1 MPTTPLTATVP
12 PARPGSR
19 RRFAGSET
27 GFTLIEVLV
36 SALLVILI
44 ASAAAGTLIVT
55 GHVSGDQR
63 LRSES
68 DSLASQDQERL
79 RGLSDEQLNNFTESR
94 PVTLNGTT
102 FTVASAS
109 TFLDTA
115 GASGCTTTA
124 AAFYKISSSVTWTEN
139 YSHVTPVTEESI
151 LSRPVTGDL
160 LTQVKDQNGQGV
172 SGVNVTATSA
182 STQTSPAGASTQT
195 STTSSN
201 GCVLFAGL
209 VPGSYTVSMA
219 DSNYVDPNG
228 VPSPLAAS
236 ATVTT
241 SSPTSTTGNPF
252 YLGLAGSITGTFTTA
267 VAAASGEAD
276 TISWVGSG
284 GASGGPS
291 GMSGGFRFTPLGA
304 ISSSITTLPLFPFN
318 GGTSGYTN
326 NYAVWAGRCAQQ
338 QPPAAY
344 DHFTVGSSGTLN
356 QAQNIQE
363 PLLDLAVDYPN
374 ATTPVKPSHVKLT
387 FQSTAGTSCG
397 PNSWTPTLAGG
408 ATLPANGWL
417 ANPGQ
422 PFASTATTGTTAS
435 GASTSS
441 SPQAG
446 SLTVCVDYRDPGNGR
461 TYKNATTINNT
472 NFSSTPSA
480 TLITITQATQA
491 SC

>member
-1 MPTTPLTATVP
+1 MPQTPSPATAS

-19 RRFAGSET
+19 PRFAGSEA
-27 GFTLIEVLV
+27 GFSLIEVLV
-36 SALLVILI
+36 SALMVILI

-55 GHVSGDQR
+55 GHASADQR
-63 LRSES
+63 LRSQS
-68 DSLASQDQERL
+68 DSLANQDQERL
-79 RGLSDEQLNNFTESR
+79 RGLSDEQLNNFTQSR

-102 FTVASAS
+102 FTVTSAS
-109 TFLDTA
+109 TFLDTT
-115 GASGCTTTA
+115 GASGCTSTA
-124 AAFYKISSSVTWTEN
+124 AAYYKIASTVTWTEN
-139 YSHVTPVTEESI
+139 FSHVTPVTEESI

-160 LTQVKDQNGQGV
+160 LTQVKDQTGQGV
-172 SGVNVTATSA
+172 SGVNITAASAATATA
-182 STQTSPAGASTQT
+182 PAGASTQT
-195 STTSSN
+195 STTGSN

-209 VPGSYTVSMA
+209 TPGSYTVSMA
-219 DSNYVDPNG
+219 DPNYVDPNG
-228 VPSPLAAS
+228 LPSPLTGT

-241 SSPTSTTGNPF
+241 SSPASTTGNPF
-252 YLGLAGSITGTFTTA
+252 YLGLAGSIVGTFKT
-267 VAAASGEAD
+267 AAASALGEAD

-291 GMSGGFRFTPLGA
+291 GMSGGFRSTPLGA

-318 GGTSGYTN
+318 GGASAYTN
-326 NYAVWAGRCAQQ
+326 NYAVWAGRCLQQ

-344 DHFTVGSSGTLN
+344 DHYTVAPGSLN
-356 QAQNIQE
+356 QAQTIQE

-374 ATTPVKPSHVKLT
+374 ATTPVKPSHVRLT
-387 FQSTAGTSCG
+387 FQSTAGTNCG
-397 PNSWTPTLAGG
+397 YTWTPTLAGA

-422 PFASTATTGTTAS
+422 PFASTATTGTTTS

-446 SLTVCVDYRDPGNGR
+446 SLTVCVDYRDPSTGR
-461 TYKNATTINNT
+461 TYDNTATVNNT

-480 TLITITQATQA
+480 TAITITQATRA
-491 SC
+491 SCP